1 MPFMDHWN
9 VSHPHIS
16 LRDIIKE
23 EQALH
28 DNMEK
33 VMRILIAVNMNL
45 NIRYRS
51 WTDQDMTKRLRTN
64 VLPTLRN
71 YIFYLCSLDL

>member
-1 MPFMDHWN
+1 MAHPGPPLADGHPEGSSHMPFMDHWN

-33 VMRILIAVNMNL
+33 VMRVLIAVN
-45 NIRYRS
+45 
-51 WTDQDMTKRLRTN
+51 LRKYSASN
-64 VLPTLRN
+64 G
-71 YIFYLCSLDL
+71 S